1 MSLKLE
7 FIDTNVLLYSVD
19 NSEPMKQQ
27 KAVALLTRL
36 WQEQTGCLSVQ
47 VMQEFYANATCKLRP
62 ALSPTDAR
70 ALLLGLMSWSVHT
83 INAAQMLEATVLQE
97 QHQLSIWDALILTS
111 AIELNCHLL
120 WSEDLNTGQRFGN
133 LEVRNPFA

>member
-1 MSLKLE
+1 MGVKLE

-19 NSEPMKQQ
+19 NSEPIKQQ

-36 WQEQTGCLSVQ
+36 WHEQTGCLSVQ
-47 VMQEFYANATCKLRP
+47 VMQEFYANATRKLRP

-83 INAAQMLEATVLQE
+83 INAAQMLEATVRQE

-111 AIELNCHLL
+111 AIELNCQVL
-120 WSEDLNTGQRFGN
+120 WSEDLNAGQQFGN
-133 LEVRNPFA
+133 LEVKNPFA